1 MIGTELSGN
10 IIISKKKENVLEIKP
25 DGLYVSDSAFGTAD
39 QFNTMIATMNS
50 IANNISS
57 ESGIALEDIEVL
69 LNPAIR
75 HNRIMSILNPI
86 TENMEYVNKMMYNDT
101 FIRELNQFVDSL
113 VASLNAKYNDDILNV
128 YAWEELN

>member
-1 MIGTELSGN
+1 
-10 IIISKKKENVLEIKP
+10 
-25 DGLYVSDSAFGTAD
+25 
-39 QFNTMIATMNS
+39 
-50 IANNISS
+50 
-57 ESGIALEDIEVL
+57 
-69 LNPAIR
+69 
-75 HNRIMSILNPI
+75 MSILNPI